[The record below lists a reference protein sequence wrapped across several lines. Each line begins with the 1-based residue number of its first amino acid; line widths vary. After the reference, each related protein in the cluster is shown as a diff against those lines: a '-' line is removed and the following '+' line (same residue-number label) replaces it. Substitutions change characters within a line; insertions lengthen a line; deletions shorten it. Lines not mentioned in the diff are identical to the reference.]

1 MPLWLA
7 FVLGVVISWGT
18 YVPLVHEGQS
28 KLGNGNPGDGSLRA
42 FLCIGIAYLITGVVI
57 PLLLL
62 MLNPAGIAGKES
74 LTFQTPGGGLNW
86 GGLGFGLLGGIAG
99 AVGALCIVLA
109 LKSGGKPL
117 YVVPLVFAG
126 APVVGTIVGLLWHP
140 PAQKPGWLFYL
151 GIVLAAGGAG
161 LVLYSKPAP
170 AKHETHAPPGAARP
184 QETARATPA
193 PLPSER

>member
-7 FVLGVVISWGT
+7 FVIGVVISWGT

-42 FLCIGIAYLITGVVI
+42 FLCIGVAYLVTGVVI
-57 PLLLL
+57 PLIILAF
-62 MLNPAGIAGKES
+62 NPGGLAGKEG
-74 LTFQTPGGGLNW
+74 LTFQTTAGGVNW

-117 YVVPLVFAG
+117 YVVPLVFSG
-126 APVVGTIVGLLWHP
+126 APIVGTIVGLLWHP
-140 PAQKPGWLFYL
+140 PAQKPGPLFYV
-151 GIVLAAGGAG
+151 GIVLAAVGAG
-161 LVLYSKPAP
+161 LVLYAKPAP
-170 AKHETHAPPGAARP
+170 ARHGPAAPGSAHPA
-184 QETARATPA
+184 ETAHATPA
-193 PLPSER
+193 VLPSER